1 MIFKHNNQLGGRFE
15 ADAGIAIGPILFVI
29 AVLGILAAAIAA
41 GSGSFTAGSTA
52 ENNRTKA
59 AAMIE
64 IGQNLKI
71 GWERITGSAEVDF
84 DLVNIN
90 VNNTSAENDLFS
102 PLGGGITAPSV
113 TLANQPSVDRWHYP
127 LGNFVGLGTGNNPNQ
142 WAILK
147 VSQGVCTEVNSKANG
162 MSATP
167 TAKDVGNIEVDDAT
181 VADSYIVDNWP
192 AELNGKPLGCVN
204 NTNDTSEGHY
214 FYQIIGI
221 R

>member
-1 MIFKHNNQLGGRFE
+1 MILKHDSQYGARLT

-41 GSGSFTAGSTA
+41 GSGSFTAGSAA

-84 DLVNIN
+84 NDVLIDI
-90 VNNTSAENDLFS
+90 NNTSAENALFS
-102 PLGGGITAPSV
+102 PLGGGITSPSV
-113 TLANQPSVDRWHYP
+113 TMGNQPASDAWHYP
-127 LGNFVGLGTGNNPNQ
+127 KGNFVGLGTGVRPNQ
-142 WAILK
+142 WAVLK
-147 VSQGVCTEVNSKANG
+147 VAPGVCDEINAKTNG
-162 MSATP
+162 FTTTP
-167 TAKDVGNIEVDDAT
+167 AGNDLGNFEDDDT
-181 VADSYIVDNWP
+181 VIPNDQVITNWP
-192 AELNGKPLGCVN
+192 AALNGKPSGCVN
-204 NTNDTSEGHY
+204 NTNGTKNGTY